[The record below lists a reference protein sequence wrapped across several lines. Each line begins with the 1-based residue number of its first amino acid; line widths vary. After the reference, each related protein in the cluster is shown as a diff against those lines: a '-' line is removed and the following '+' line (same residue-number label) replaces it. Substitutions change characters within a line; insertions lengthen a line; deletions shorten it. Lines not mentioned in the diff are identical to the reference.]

1 MSERPQSLPIGPV
14 RPRLNPNEQILD
26 VPAVMRI
33 LGLHDARA
41 ARKAMREA
49 GAFRVGR
56 AYRLRAT
63 RLAAWIAM
71 QEGAE
76 WDATTSPQR
85 RGGPSDAWIG
95 EIERLAR

>member
-1 MSERPQSLPIGPV
+1 MNERAQPQPSGSIH
-14 RPRLNPNEQILD
+14 PRLSPEEQILD
-26 VPAVMRI
+26 VTAVMRL

-41 ARKAMREA
+41 ARRAMREA

-63 RLAAWIAM
+63 RLAAWIAL

-76 WDATTSPQR
+76 WDATASHER
-85 RGGPSDAWIG
+85 RGASSDAWIS